1 MLKAGLR
8 WRPRTGPWWPRKVL
22 MITSGCTFAFLE
34 QHTILPSS
42 VPTWP
47 HQNTTRNIPPVVPH
61 HVSGGDG
68 GVVLEDAG
76 GEGPLPHPLAPGVLV
91 IRVQDHSLHRG
102 GEAAGVPPL
111 RWSIQVCNKVYNML
125 STLTVQSELA
135 VMISLSVLLATHT
148 VLQQGGILSAA
159 GGDISTC
166 RREPRAPARC
176 PPLRLARAPP
186 SCPTSPGRRCGSLL
200 PPCATWGVS
209 LLTAFQ

>member
-1 MLKAGLR
+1 MPVLMVMRLLPSTSSAHTLADQSPTCTGYTGHHWPDTTLMSPTERKFLLKAGLR

-91 IRVQDHSLHRG
+91 IRVQDRRLHRG
-102 GEAAGVPPL
+102 GEPPRVPPL
-111 RWSIQVCNKVYNML
+111 R
-125 STLTVQSELA
+125 
-135 VMISLSVLLATHT
+135 
-148 VLQQGGILSAA
+148 
-159 GGDISTC
+159 
-166 RREPRAPARC
+166 
-176 PPLRLARAPP
+176 
-186 SCPTSPGRRCGSLL
+186 
-200 PPCATWGVS
+200 
-209 LLTAFQ
+209 